1 MSSSQRRK
9 KMWSSFAKSSFC
21 HTSGNSLCAC
31 HCTDTCIK
39 INSDVFQRS
48 ISVLKYY
55 ANDSSL
61 ILILDC
67 WFLVTV
73 FLIFSSFI
81 LFYMPVLQTIPKHL
95 AVSEIDQL
103 CERQLLARDRIHSKQ
118 LLYPW
123 LLYFSLPPESLIDAL
138 IYVIVLLVWHY
149 LSPGYHIYGTTV
161 LNKLFFQCMFLC
173 KVLVSDRIPHIDKV
187 SQKITYKF

>member
-1 MSSSQRRK
+1 MFSSQRRK

-21 HTSGNSLCAC
+21 HTSGNSLFAC
-31 HCTDTCIK
+31 YCRDTCVK
-39 INSDVFQRS
+39 INNDVFQRS
-48 ISVLKYY
+48 ISVLTY

-61 ILILDC
+61 ILILDG

-73 FLIFSSFI
+73 FLIFSNFI
-81 LFYMPVLQTIPKHL
+81 IFYMPVLQTIPKHL

-123 LLYFSLPPESLIDAL
+123 LLFFF
-138 IYVIVLLVWHY
+138 
-149 LSPGYHIYGTTV
+149 TTAW
-161 LNKLFFQCMFLC
+161 
-173 KVLVSDRIPHIDKV
+173 
-187 SQKITYKF
+187 